1 MFNHSQRVRKTTMRF
16 FFKSK
21 MRGFGCGARFG
32 GKQGCHG
39 DGTGPTPEQ
48 RAARRDWLV
57 NRATNKLLLNAEQ
70 KPLLAALLDQ
80 MAAQRQAMVGQT
92 TDLRAELRSWF
103 AGDRFDAARAQ
114 ALINDKAIALQSN
127 SPNTVAAMAAFF
139 DSLNPAQQQKLR
151 DFMDRGRRCWFG
163 RRRP

>member
-1 MFNHSQRVRKTTMRF
+1 MSSF
-16 FFKSK
+16 FTSK

-32 GKQGCHG
+32 GKQGCRG
-39 DGTGPTPEQ
+39 DGPTPEQ

-57 NRATNKLLLNAEQ
+57 NRATHKLLLNAEQ

-80 MAAQRQAMVGQT
+80 MAAQRQAMTGQT

-103 AGDRFDAARAQ
+103 AGEHFDAARAQ
-114 ALINDKAIALQSN
+114 SLINDKAAALQSN
-127 SPNTVAAMAAFF
+127 SPQTLAAVAAFF
-139 DSLNPAQQQKLR
+139 DRLNPAQQQKLR
-151 DFMDRGRRCWFG
+151 DLMDGRRRCWFG